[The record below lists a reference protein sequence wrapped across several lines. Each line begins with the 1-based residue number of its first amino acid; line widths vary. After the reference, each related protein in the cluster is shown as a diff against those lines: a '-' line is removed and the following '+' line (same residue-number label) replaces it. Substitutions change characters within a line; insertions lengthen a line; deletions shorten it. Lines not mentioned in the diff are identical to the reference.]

1 MQLNLDY
8 HGRTIDTVKFASIK
22 IATTNSGQIRTLDS
36 KSQLVNRYAATYGK
50 YLFIKSNRLG
60 RYEPKEML
68 KDASIVDV
76 YDIMNKTYEFSF
88 YLYHYKGESIKSF
101 TIYNNILI
109 GLSENFLVLYR
120 IQPYYFD
127 LENDLNHH

>member
-1 MQLNLDY
+1 KKQIDGVFDTDGMLRYNSHLNRFLYVYYYRNEFITADLQLNLDY

-76 YDIMNKTYEFSF
+76 YDIM
-88 YLYHYKGESIKSF
+88 
-101 TIYNNILI
+101 
-109 GLSENFLVLYR
+109 
-120 IQPYYFD
+120 
-127 LENDLNHH
+127 